1 MFTYLNSLHGTA
13 DIVFLGC
20 AIGGV
25 TLFVLRGLFMLFGG
39 MLGEAGDHNDYD
51 HHDDLEPSFKFLTMH
66 SLTGF
71 MMVFGLLG
79 LGLRQQLD
87 YPFGMALGL
96 AFVAGLFMMLL
107 VAAIF
112 YGASHLTSRGSVFS
126 IQDAVGLPAVVYLR
140 ITPDEDGKV
149 QVQIRGV
156 MREIAARA
164 GTGEMIESFVHVK
177 IVRVIDEYTVVV
189 EPLKN

>member
-1 MFTYLNSLHGTA
+1 MFTYLSSLHGSA
-13 DIVFLGC
+13 DLVFLGC
-20 AIGGV
+20 AVGGV
-25 TLFVLRGLFMLFGG
+25 TLFVLRGLLMLLGG
-39 MLGEAGDHNDYD
+39 MFGDVEDHSDYD

-71 MMVFGLLG
+71 LMVFGLLG

-87 YPFGMALGL
+87 YSFDMALGL

-112 YGASHLTSRGSVFS
+112 YGASHLTSRGGEFSVK
-126 IQDAVGLPAVVYLR
+126 DAVGLPAVVYLR

-177 IVRVIDEYTVVV
+177 IVRVIDEHTVVV
-189 EPLKN
+189 ELLKN